1 MFTIFKDVTRT
12 RTQKHRYIWW
22 KMVTSVFC
30 GGALFKYALPY
41 VVHVVPFIG
50 EWAMAVGV
58 SIGLIGF
65 FLAYV
70 TIAPII
76 SYLLCLLE
84 ELCKL

>member
-1 MFTIFKDVTRT
+1 
-12 RTQKHRYIWW
+12 
-22 KMVTSVFC
+22 
-30 GGALFKYALPY
+30 
-41 VVHVVPFIG
+41 
-50 EWAMAVGV
+50 MAVGV